1 MGAGSAVFGLLLSF
15 ALSLAAE
22 GPAAEPEDWLL
33 IDTTESTLSVMR
45 GETAVETFAGISIG
59 RAGATWMKSVGDQ
72 RTPLGSYRLYEIR
85 DSDRYYRFLALD
97 YPSLSD
103 ATNAWRAG
111 RIDAEELAAIRSAHE
126 RGFPPPASTSLG
138 GHIGIHGIG
147 EGDARIHEDYNWTD
161 GCIALDNAQIDALLE
176 RVRPGMTVV
185 IR

>member
-1 MGAGSAVFGLLLSF
+1 MLATSAVLGLLI
-15 ALSLAAE
+15 AVAAGLASAA
-22 GPAAEPEDWLL
+22 PAAQPDDWLL
-33 IDTTESTLSVMR
+33 IDTTASTLRVMR
-45 GETAVETFAGISIG
+45 GESAIEEFAGISIG
-59 RAGATWMKSVGDQ
+59 RAGPTWTKSVGDQ

-111 RIDAEELAAIRSAHE
+111 RIDEAELAAIRSAHE
-126 RGFPPPASTSLG
+126 RGLPPPASTSLG

-147 EGDARIHEDYNWTD
+147 AGDARIHEDYNWTD
-161 GCIALDNAQIDALLE
+161 GCIALDNVQIDALLE